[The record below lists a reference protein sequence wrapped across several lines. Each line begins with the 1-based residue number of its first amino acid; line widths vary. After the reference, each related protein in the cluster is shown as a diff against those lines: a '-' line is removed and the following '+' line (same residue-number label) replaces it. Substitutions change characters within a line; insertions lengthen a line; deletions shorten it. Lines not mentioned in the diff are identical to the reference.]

1 MEPTKKRIEDLVGRL
16 RETGFR
22 ITPQRMAIIHALIG
36 NKEHLSVDDI
46 FEQVRADFPMM
57 GLATV
62 YKSISMLKE
71 MGEITELNFLNDSAR
86 FDGSGETPHPHIICT
101 KCKTVQDLDD
111 YLEIRGQP
119 INNLPEVIEDKT
131 GYEIN
136 NFRLDF
142 FGICPG
148 CQAGKNKI

>member
-1 MEPTKKRIEDLVGRL
+1 MGQTEKRIENLVGRL
-16 RETGFR
+16 RESGYR
-22 ITPQRMAIIHALIG
+22 LTPQRMAIINTLIG

-46 FEQVRADFPMM
+46 YERVRVGFPMI

-101 KCKTVQDLDD
+101 QCKTVIDIND
-111 YLEIRGQP
+111 YLEFRGHP
-119 INNLPEVIEDKT
+119 IKNLPTEIRAKT
-131 GYEIN
+131 GFEIN

-142 FGICPG
+142 FGICPA
-148 CQAGKNKI
+148 CQAEN